1 MKTLLVLLSF
11 FAATATA
18 GENQIVLKNRLGK
31 DQVIAQCAMCHSLDY
46 VTQHAAILDRA
57 GWEKTV
63 GKMIN
68 VMSALINDADKQI
81 IINYLSQNYGK
92 QAGSP

>member
-1 MKTLLVLLSF
+1 MRTLFLLLTF

-18 GENQIVLKNRLGK
+18 GENQILLKDRPGRN
-31 DQVIAQCAMCHSLDY
+31 QVIANCSLCHSLDY
-46 VTQHAAILDRA
+46 ITMNAKILDRA

-68 VMSALINDADKQI
+68 VMGAPIDDADKQI
-81 IINYLSQNYGK
+81 IIDYLAQNYGK
-92 QAGSP
+92 

>member
-1 MKTLLVLLSF
+1 MRTLFLLLLF

-18 GENQIVLKNRLGK
+18 DESQIVLKDLPGK
-31 DQVIAQCAMCHSLDY
+31 NQVIAQCAMCHSLDY
-46 VTQHAAILDRA
+46 ITMHAMILDRA

-68 VMSALINDADKQI
+68 VMGAPINDADKQI
-81 IINYLSQNYGK
+81 IIDYLAQNYGK
-92 QAGSP
+92 

>member
-1 MKTLLVLLSF
+1 MRTLFLLLSF

-18 GENQIVLKNRLGK
+18 GESQIILKDRPGKNQV
-31 DQVIAQCAMCHSLDY
+31 VAQCAMCHSLDY
-46 VTQHAAILDRA
+46 ITMNAKILDRA

-68 VMSALINDADKQI
+68 VMGAPIDDADKQI
-81 IINYLSQNYGK
+81 IIDYLAQNYGK
-92 QAGSP
+92 

>member
-1 MKTLLVLLSF
+1 MRTLFLLLSF

-18 GENQIVLKNRLGK
+18 GEGQIVLNDRPGKN
-31 DQVIAQCAMCHSLDY
+31 QVIAQCAMCHSLDY
-46 VTQHAAILDRA
+46 ITMHATILDRA

-68 VMSALINDADKQI
+68 VMGAPIDDADKQI
-81 IINYLSQNYGK
+81 IIDYLATNYG
-92 QAGSP
+92 G